1 MKTKVYLGFIIGVIS
16 FLIYESLNQNSYD
29 PKSKRL
35 DCLKQVTSFEKLY
48 EKELKKD
55 AVNALL
61 EGEYRTK
68 SRIEYS
74 KLMKSKLVDIL
85 DLKSFDEI
93 VEKILTSKVKKEIIS
108 SKKPL
113 LIDYYIYENDKN
125 DSNKKNKDALLY
137 AGYVVFEFF
146 YSDKKVYKV
155 QIDYLNDDASD
166 LKRRVECAIDSFLS
180 L

>member
-1 MKTKVYLGFIIGVIS
+1 MKTKIYLGFILGVIA
-16 FLIYESLNQNSYD
+16 FLIYESLNKSTND

-55 AVNALL
+55 AINALL
-61 EGEYRTK
+61 DGNYTK
-68 SRIEYS
+68 KSKIEYS
-74 KLMKSKLVDIL
+74 KLIKSKLVNIISVDDFDKLVEDIL
-85 DLKSFDEI
+85 KS
-93 VEKILTSKVKKEIIS
+93 KIKSDKNPSENS
-108 SKKPL
+108 L
-113 LIDYYIYENDKN
+113 LIDYYIYENDKA

-137 AGYVVFEFF
+137 AGYIVFEFF

-166 LKRRVECAIDSFLS
+166 LEKRVQCAIDSFLS